1 MRKVVG
7 LDGCKGGWI
16 AAVMVD
22 GKLQAVEYH
31 ESAHA
36 AVEAHV
42 DAAVFA
48 FDIPIGLSE
57 NDKRAADGAA
67 YEFLPDRKSSVF
79 NAPPQA
85 ALDIFRKDGSHAQAS
100 DESKRVAGYGIS
112 AQAWGLMK
120 KIAEVDFIKDD
131 APIFEA
137 HPEVSFTE
145 LAGGQ
150 RIQAKRTW
158 NGLIRRWEL
167 LKEAGLVIPNQL
179 GVAGDHGAPDDVVD
193 AVACAWTAERIAKGV
208 ACLFPDPPERIGNR
222 DVAIWC

>member
-1 MRKVVG
+1 MVG
-7 LDGCKGGWI
+7 LDGCKSGWI
-16 AAVMVD
+16 AAIAAN
-22 GKLQAVEYH
+22 GRLLAVEYY
-31 ESAHA
+31 ESARA
-36 AVEAHV
+36 ALEAHA

-67 YEFLPDRKSSVF
+67 YEFLPNRKSSVF

-85 ALDIFRKDGSHAQAS
+85 ALDIFRNGGNRAQAS
-100 DESKRVAGYGIS
+100 DESKRVAGYGVS
-112 AQAWGLMK
+112 PYAWGLMK
-120 KIAEVDFIKDD
+120 KIAEVDLIKDD
-131 APIFEA
+131 APIFEV

-167 LKEAGLVIPNQL
+167 LRAAGLVIPNQL
-179 GVAGDHGAPDDVVD
+179 GIAGDRGAPDDVVD
-193 AVACAWTAERIAKGV
+193 AVACAWTAGRIAKDE
-208 ACLFPDPPERIGNR
+208 ACPFPNPPERIGNR